1 MRTWRWISVAA
12 ILALVLAA
20 CGQQGTSP
28 SAGGSEEPGGSGGAE
43 PSGDTGEAVAG
54 GTLVFAGA
62 RMSAS
67 LDPALTSDGESF
79 RILQQAYE
87 PLVDL
92 APGSTNEL
100 VGVLAESWEGE
111 PSDTEYVFHLRQ
123 GVTFHD
129 GTPFNAEA
137 VKANFDRMQNFD
149 ETDQA

>member
-28 SAGGSEEPGGSGGAE
+28 SAGGSEEPGGSGSAA
-43 PSGDTGEAVAG
+43 PSGGGGEPVAG

-62 RMSAS
+62 RLSAS

-79 RILQQAYE
+79 RILRQVYE

-92 APGSTNEL
+92 APGSTSEL
-100 VGVLAESWEGE
+100 EGALA
-111 PSDTEYVFHLRQ
+111 
-123 GVTFHD
+123 
-129 GTPFNAEA
+129 
-137 VKANFDRMQNFD
+137 
-149 ETDQA
+149 